1 MKKIDLP
8 PYKQIVAIFQGGGAL
23 GSYQAGVY
31 NGIAQAGIEPTWMA
45 GISIGAIN
53 AALVAGNP
61 PEKRVERL
69 HDFWDTVCRP
79 PSMTASFVAET
90 INALGFGFAP
100 FQETVKQTV
109 DKAFGSYAAS
119 MAILEGQNEFFYPR
133 PFAPGFGNPS
143 QISFYDTS
151 PLRSTLERLVD
162 FDRINHKDAVRLS
175 LGATNVGTGNF
186 VFFDNRHM
194 TIGPEHVM
202 ASGALP
208 PGFPAVEIDGEYYWD
223 GGCVSNTPLMYIMNE
238 TAVLDTLIFQ
248 VDLWSAHGKLPT
260 NIFQIS
266 ERQKDIQY
274 SSRTRAITDT
284 VRNMHR
290 IRQRLLETIDR
301 IPASVRKADPFFDQ
315 MAEQAMGANF
325 NVIQLIYQNKTGE
338 GQYKDTE
345 FSAETM
351 QRHWAMGLADMTNT
365 FADPTCLD
373 MPSRGENFVTYDVH
387 RKARFTADA
396 PDPMFNQNASM
407 AYVFETTSGQSSSV
421 STSSRR
427 LVAPK
432 TPAKAPAKNT
442 AQSARK
448 PAPKAAAK
456 PTAKKPT
463 QAPRKPT
470 AKPTARKP
478 ASQR

>member
-1 MKKIDLP
+1 MTKIHLP
-8 PYKQIVAIFQGGGAL
+8 PYKQVALIFQGGGAL

-31 NGIAQAGIEPTWMA
+31 EGIAQAGIEPTWVA
-45 GISIGAIN
+45 GISIGSIN

-69 HDFWDTVCRP
+69 HEFWDTVCRP
-79 PSMTASFVAET
+79 PSMTASFVTEAVNT
-90 INALGFGFAP
+90 LGFGFAP
-100 FQETVKQTV
+100 FQETLKNTV

-162 FDRINHKDAVRLS
+162 FDRINHKDAMRIS

-186 VFFDNRHM
+186 VFFDNHHM
-194 TIGPEHVM
+194 VIGPEHVM
-202 ASGALP
+202 ASGSLP
-208 PGFPAVEIDGEYYWD
+208 PGFPATEIDGEYYWD

-238 TAVLDTLIFQ
+238 TASLDSLIFQ
-248 VDLWSAHGKLPT
+248 VDLWSAHGKLPS
-260 NIFQIS
+260 NIFEIS

-290 IRQRLLETIDR
+290 MRQLLLETIDR
-301 IPASVRKADPFFDQ
+301 IPESVRKADPFFAQ
-315 MAEQAMGANF
+315 MADHAMGSSF

-338 GQYKDTE
+338 GQYKDAE
-345 FSAETM
+345 FSSESM
-351 QRHWAMGLADMTNT
+351 QRHWAMGLADMNDT
-365 FADPTCLD
+365 FADPGCLEI
-373 MPSRGENFVTYDVH
+373 PSKGENFVTYDVH
-387 RKARFTADA
+387 RKARFTAES
-396 PDPMFNQNASM
+396 PDPMFNQNATT
-407 AYVFETTSGQSSSV
+407 AYVFETTTGQGGSV
-421 STSSRR
+421 KHPTKQ

-432 TPAKAPAKNT
+432 HPAKAPVKKPVTQSSAKP
-442 AQSARK
+442 AARK
-448 PAPKAAAK
+448 ATTK
-456 PTAKKPT
+456 
-463 QAPRKPT
+463 R
-470 AKPTARKP
+470 
-478 ASQR
+478 